1 MNHLSRRVVE
11 NGIHR
16 NQSKRHPAFRRSRRI
31 DPNKTEARG
40 KPQKTERII
49 GRGILLSRQTVCCC
63 SETSFVCTCSLCVC
77 VFFQISLVTNP
88 DHFCFTPFA
97 LPEYVNG
104 TCEVVHRCT
113 QQANAV
119 EAAEELVTKSK
130 QEANGC
136 P

>member
-1 MNHLSRRVVE
+1 M
-11 NGIHR
+11 
-16 NQSKRHPAFRRSRRI
+16 
-31 DPNKTEARG
+31 
-40 KPQKTERII
+40 
-49 GRGILLSRQTVCCC
+49 
-63 SETSFVCTCSLCVC
+63 
-77 VFFQISLVTNP
+77 TNP

-97 LPEYVNG
+97 LPEYVKICQNAPWFHG

>member
-1 MNHLSRRVVE
+1 M
-11 NGIHR
+11 
-16 NQSKRHPAFRRSRRI
+16 
-31 DPNKTEARG
+31 
-40 KPQKTERII
+40 
-49 GRGILLSRQTVCCC
+49 
-63 SETSFVCTCSLCVC
+63 FVACLFCQV
-77 VFFQISLVTNP
+77 SLVTNP

-97 LPEYVNG
+97 LPEYANG

-136 P
+136 PRGGW